1 VRPAA
6 FFAAASIG
14 LAVFALHSDA
24 QAQYSA
30 TAEVERPIAAEI
42 PEEPTV
48 TANVVD
54 AQDRTKALETV
65 DELMLE
71 VPGTRLQRFG
81 AFGSF
86 TALSLRGAEF
96 DHTTVLFGN
105 IPLRSADGGAID
117 LSTIPINVLDRVEV
131 YRGAAPAWLAS
142 SGIGGV
148 LQLVPRQAHNTAA
161 EAGLGIGSFGLVDS
175 HAATTVVMPNGLR
188 WTAVAGL
195 AKSDNDFTYSD
206 DGGTH
211 FDSSDDVTKK
221 RRNADLMQGHTLL
234 HLAAPLWKGE
244 LEALAF
250 GFGRS
255 GGEAGPAF
263 QGSELTQRTLNRYLT
278 ALRYHRQAPDAA
290 PAGERWRWQ
299 LLSSAAYS
307 RNQFTDRLG
316 EIGLGQRATDDRSL
330 LTQLRGAAEWDVLPW
345 LGFTTVAQWE
355 HETYAPQD
363 EFAPQPV
370 GTSDRDRLSGT
381 LESVV
386 QGRLGPHRWQLRPSA
401 RLELV
406 SSRLSSIRP
415 ESLGTA
421 TEDLMVAPTFRVGSV
436 LELHKG
442 LALVASISQSTRVPT
457 VVELFGDRGYLLGNT
472 NLDSEKALGVDAGVN
487 LQGSAGPLS
496 TRSQLRGFVTSIQDL
511 IVFAQLNAQQLYG
524 PRNIGQAFL
533 YGVEAGSELTLF
545 EHWWLIANATAML
558 AEDDVSGRALPLR
571 PRLQAYVRPEFR
583 FMAIEGIDTGTV
595 FVDLQYRSNFF
606 TDVTNVVLLPEQWVF
621 GLGTRWLMLNKQLE
635 VAASVRNVFDATV
648 RDVVAF
654 PLPGRSVNLDMT
666 WHMAFR

>member
-1 VRPAA
+1 MRSAA
-6 FFAAASIG
+6 FFAAASLG
-14 LAVFALHSDA
+14 LGFFALHSEA
-24 QAQYSA
+24 FAQYSA

-48 TANVVD
+48 SASIVD
-54 AQDRTKALETV
+54 AQHRSKALESV

-105 IPLRSADGGAID
+105 IPLRSADGGPFD
-117 LSTIPINVLDRVEV
+117 LSTIPLNVLERVEV
-131 YRGAAPAWLAS
+131 YRGGAPAWLAS

-148 LQLVPRQAHNTAA
+148 LQLVPRQAHHTAA
-161 EAGLGIGSFGLVDS
+161 EAGIGFGSFGLLDS
-175 HAATTVVMPNGLR
+175 HAATTVVGPKGLR

-195 AKSDNDFTYSD
+195 TKSDNDFEYLD

-211 FDSSDDVTKK
+211 FDTSDDVTKK
-221 RRNADLMQGHTLL
+221 RRNADLRQGHTLL
-234 HLAAPLWKGE
+234 HLAAPLWQGE

-250 GFGRS
+250 GFGRT
-255 GGEAGPAF
+255 GGEPGPAF
-263 QGSELTQRTLNRYLT
+263 QGSEQTHRTLSRYLT
-278 ALRYHRQAPDAA
+278 ALRYSQQARDAA
-290 PAGERWRWQ
+290 PAGKKWRWQ
-299 LLSSAAYS
+299 LLGSAAYS

-316 EIGLGQRATDDRSL
+316 EIGLGQRATDDRSFL
-330 LTQLRGAAEWDVLPW
+330 SQLRGAAEWDVLPW

-363 EFAPQPV
+363 AYAPQPV

-381 LESVV
+381 LETVL
-386 QGRLGPHRWQLRPSA
+386 QGQLGPHRWQLRPSA

-415 ESLGTA
+415 ESLNTA
-421 TEDLMVAPTFRVGSV
+421 TEDLIVAPTFRMGGV
-436 LELHKG
+436 LELTKDV
-442 LALVASISQSTRVPT
+442 AAVASIFQSTRVPT

-472 NLDSEKALGVDAGVN
+472 NLAPEKALGIDAGVN
-487 LQGSAGPLS
+487 WHGKQGAL
-496 TRSQLRGFVTSIQDL
+496 TARSQLRGFLTSIQDL

-524 PRNIGQAFL
+524 PRNIGQAML
-533 YGVEAGSELTLF
+533 YGIEAGSELTLF
-545 EHWWLIANATAML
+545 EQWSLIANATAMV
-558 AEDDVSGRALPLR
+558 AEDDQTGRTLPLR
-571 PRLQAYVRPEFR
+571 PRLQAYVRPEYR
-583 FMAIEGIDTGTV
+583 FADFDGIDAGTV
-595 FVDLQYRSNFF
+595 FGDMQYRSNFF
-606 TDVTNVVLLPEQWVF
+606 TDVTNIVVLPEQWVF
-621 GLGTRWLMLNKQLE
+621 GLGTRWLMLNEQLE
-635 VAASVRNVFDATV
+635 IAAAVRNVFDATV

-654 PLPGRSVNLDMT
+654 PLPGRHVSVDLT
-666 WHMAFR
+666 WHAPLH